1 MSKPLTATF
10 WSWVP
15 LFGPE
20 RKRSVVR
27 YTRIAIPFNHP
38 ALFGVMI
45 LYCSQCGV
53 RLYQDAEYCPECGHR
68 SPASMNPAAVSDAA
82 APVQRTWGLW
92 HVVLGVG
99 ILIPATVLF
108 GSLGLILPLAIATVV
123 STGLLG
129 GAQVALVWG
138 LGPRNWSRGLA
149 AVGLV
154 APRASGVVTVGL
166 TIAAVVASLGFSV
179 VYTMLVTWQE
189 WQPLI
194 PPQPEPAFVFANR
207 LAILSIVALA
217 VWTPF
222 VEELF
227 FRGFVFRGLANRWGN
242 GVGLV
247 LSAVVFAA
255 MHYHIGL
262 LLPIL
267 VTGLLLGGLYWRTG
281 SLWPSIVV
289 HAIQNGIATIA
300 VIYGL

>member
-1 MSKPLTATF
+1 
-10 WSWVP
+10 
-15 LFGPE
+15 
-20 RKRSVVR
+20 
-27 YTRIAIPFNHP
+27 
-38 ALFGVMI
+38 MI

-53 RLYQDAEYCPECGHR
+53 RLYQDSQYCSECGHGSR
-68 SPASMNPAAVSDAA
+68 ASTNPAAVSDGAT
-82 APVQRTWGLW
+82 PVQRTWGLW

-129 GAQVALVWG
+129 SALVALVWG
-138 LGPRNWSRGLA
+138 LGPRSWSRGLP

-154 APRASGVVTVGL
+154 APRTSGLVTVGL

-179 VYTMLVTWQE
+179 VYTTLVTWQE
-189 WQPLI
+189 WQPLV
-194 PPQPEPAFVFANR
+194 PPQPEPALVFANR

-222 VEELF
+222 AEELF

-242 GVGLV
+242 GAGLV

-281 SLWPSIVV
+281 SLWSSIVV
-289 HAIQNGIATIA
+289 HAIQNGVATIA